1 MIHVIT
7 SNIYFTRRLQIK
19 IMLITI
25 LPIIVE
31 DVLVI
36 AGGRPEIS
44 YRLSGSDYLKTID
57 VVMSDGRV
65 CTTPGLPDLPEKL
78 EGFGMTSKKDRYIYV
93 CGGTKREYCFY
104 TCGKMFFFILF

>member
-1 MIHVIT
+1 MIHG
-7 SNIYFTRRLQIK
+7 IYFVVSIESYPQTK
-19 IMLITI
+19 HFFMTI
-25 LPIIVE
+25 ISTIVE

-36 AGGRPEIS
+36 AGGRPEVN
-44 YRLSGSDYLKTID
+44 YRMSGPDWLTTLD

-93 CGGTKREYCFY
+93 CGGTIRESCFD
-104 TCGKMFFFILF
+104 TCGKIFFVKRF

>member
-1 MIHVIT
+1 M
-7 SNIYFTRRLQIK
+7 
-19 IMLITI
+19 TI
-25 LPIIVE
+25 ISTIVE

-36 AGGRPEIS
+36 AGGRPEIRYS
-44 YRLSGSDYLKTID
+44 SSGPDYLKTLD

-93 CGGTKREYCFY
+93 CGGTKREYCFFY
-104 TCGKMFFFILF
+104 CGKIFFFTSF

>member
-1 MIHVIT
+1 
-7 SNIYFTRRLQIK
+7 
-19 IMLITI
+19 
-25 LPIIVE
+25 
-31 DVLVI
+31 
-36 AGGRPEIS
+36 
-44 YRLSGSDYLKTID
+44 
-57 VVMSDGRV
+57 MSDGRV

>member
-1 MIHVIT
+1 MI
-7 SNIYFTRRLQIK
+7 SCIYFVQIEK
-19 IMLITI
+19 I
-25 LPIIVE
+25 LPTTKHFFLTIISTIVE

-36 AGGRPEIS
+36 AGGRPEIN
-44 YRLSGSDYLKTID
+44 YRMSGPDWLETLD

-93 CGGTKREYCFY
+93 CGGTIRESCFD
-104 TCGKMFFFILF
+104 TCGKIFFAKRF

>member
-1 MIHVIT
+1 MIYG
-7 SNIYFTRRLQIK
+7 IYFVVYIDILTQNLV
-19 IMLITI
+19 MTI
-25 LPIIVE
+25 ISTIVE

-36 AGGRPEIS
+36 AGGRPDTN
-44 YRLSGSDYLKTID
+44 YRLSGPDHIKTLD

-93 CGGTKREYCFY
+93 CGGTIKESCFV
-104 TCGKMFFFILF
+104 TCGKIFFFTLF